1 MPIEVKEI
9 IVRTTITENNSKQVI
24 DQLQLK
30 RLKNEIINELKQEFS
45 KVEKRKRK
53 R

>member
-9 IVRTTITENNSKQVI
+9 IVRTTVTETSSKLTI

-30 RLKNEIINELKQEFS
+30 RLKNEIVNELKQEYS

>member
-9 IVRTTITENNSKQVI
+9 IVRTTVTENSVQKTV
-24 DQLQLK
+24 DPYYLK
-30 RLKNEIINELKQEFS
+30 KIKAEIISEIKQELA
-45 KVEKRKRK
+45 KAEKQKKR